1 MQEVVKN
8 WKHKFKQ
15 ASIISGIVSCLFLLM
30 PELRAQVPVVIP
42 ETENSLNRID
52 SLTCLFLENIPNHDA
67 FRCERDWFSQLS
79 ATDFDAQMLMLGSAI
94 PFQYNVFVRQHLSS
108 LNIASP
114 AYFDRLHQ
122 RKLLYF
128 PMFEQV
134 LDRYNLPQ
142 ELKYVSIIESSLNPN
157 AVSWCGATG
166 LWQFM
171 PYTGKMY
178 DMRIDQYVDERKS
191 IIQSTEKACE
201 FFKSS
206 YDLFGDWLLAIA
218 SYNCG
223 PGNVKKAIARS
234 GGKKTF
240 WEIKPFLPKETQN
253 YIPRFLAMAYV
264 MNFTHLGDDGQNG
277 RSLLTARVAVDSLVH
292 LEHIAKILDVPVQD
306 IKSYNEHYIKQVV
319 PNSGKNEIVLPYH
332 LAMSYLE
339 REQEIFT
346 YAREQIA
353 IAKAAEPVYEKQTTT
368 LYHKVRKGES
378 VYSIATK
385 HKVTVA
391 QVRSWNKL
399 GKTPLKTGQTL
410 VIKKSTW
417 VKKSADLS
425 AL

>member
-1 MQEVVKN
+1 MNTVRSRKN
-8 WKHKFKQ
+8 ILKQ
-15 ASIISGIVSCLFLLM
+15 TVILSGICSCLLLLF
-30 PELRAQVPVVIP
+30 PELRAQAPVVIP

-52 SLTCLFLENIPNHDA
+52 SLTCLLLENIPNHDA
-67 FRCERDWFSQLS
+67 FRCENQWYEQLNAS
-79 ATDFDAQMLMLGSAI
+79 SYREDMLLLGSAI
-94 PFQYNVFVRQHLSS
+94 PLDYNNFVKQQLYS
-108 LNIASP
+108 LNAAAP

-128 PMFEQV
+128 PIFEQV

-178 DMRIDQYVDERKS
+178 EMRIDQYVDERKS

-206 YDLFGDWLLAIA
+206 YELFGDWLLAIA

-234 GGKKTF
+234 GGKTTF

-264 MNFTHLGDDGQNG
+264 MNFTHLGDDSQNG
-277 RSLLTARVAVDSLVH
+277 RSLLTARVQVDSLIH
-292 LEHIAKILDVPVQD
+292 LEHIASVLEVPVQD
-306 IKSYNEHYIKQVV
+306 VKAYNEHYIKQVV
-319 PNSGKNEIVLPYH
+319 PQSGKNEIILPYH
-332 LAMSYLE
+332 LAMAYLE

-353 IAKAAEPVYEKQTTT
+353 IAKAAEPVYEKQTSTV
-368 LYHKVRKGES
+368 YHKVRKGET
-378 VYSIATK
+378 VYTIAKK

-391 QVRSWNKL
+391 QLRSWNKL
-399 GKTPLKTGQTL
+399 GKAPLKAGKTL
-410 VIKKSTW
+410 IIKKTTW
-417 VKKSADLS
+417 VKVSPDFTAP
-425 AL
+425 